1 MQKSVHLSFLDR
13 LIARI
18 ENLSSFP
25 FRPSPFRSNLKS
37 FFLFPFLT
45 LDLENSFGQTADIVA
60 GDTGNGDT
68 AVLGGVDGVLL
79 GQLVHLLGVQASVGE
94 HANLAGDVGPVV
106 LGAELLEVL
115 LEEGTHGDD
124 SVGHALDLTQPL
136 LVQLGVAE
144 DLGGNAGAVD
154 GGVGVQRADEDLQL
168 RVDTLLLLGVSSGDG
183 EGTDT
188 LSVETLF

>member
-25 FRPSPFRSNLKS
+25 FRPSPFRSNLRS

-136 LVQLGVAE
+136 FVQLGVAE

-168 RVDTLLLLGVSSGDG
+168 RVDTLLLLGVSSSDG

>member
-94 HANLAGDVGPVV
+94 HANLASDVGPVV

>member
-1 MQKSVHLSFLDR
+1 MNFY
-13 LIARI
+13 
-18 ENLSSFP
+18 
-25 FRPSPFRSNLKS
+25 
-37 FFLFPFLT
+37 FFFLT
-45 LDLENSFGQTADIVA
+45 LDLEDSLGQAADVVA
-60 GDTGNGDT
+60 GDTSNGDT

-79 GQLVHLLGVQASVGE
+79 GQLLHLLGVQASVGE
-94 HANLAGDVGPVV
+94 HADLAGDVGPVV

-124 SVGHALDLTQPL
+124 SVGHALDLAQPL

-168 RVDTLLLLGVSSGDG
+168 RVDTLLLLSVGGGDG

-188 LSVETLF
+188 LTVETLF